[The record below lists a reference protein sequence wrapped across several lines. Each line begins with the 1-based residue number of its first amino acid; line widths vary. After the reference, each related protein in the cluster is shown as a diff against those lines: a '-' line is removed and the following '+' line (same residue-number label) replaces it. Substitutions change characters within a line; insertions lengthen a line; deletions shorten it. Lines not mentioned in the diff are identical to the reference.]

1 MSLKR
6 LIRLRSWLRFGY
18 VDVLHVYT
26 YRLSQS
32 TPPPISSNPVL
43 PIIPKFNPN
52 TNYSFN
58 PIPNLNRIAVGEI

>member
-1 MSLKR
+1 MVTF
-6 LIRLRSWLRFGY
+6 WLRRCATRI
-18 VDVLHVYT
+18 HVQIITEY
-26 YRLSQS
+26 
-32 TPPPISSNPVL
+32 PPPISSNPVL